1 MSKRKIDTLGG
12 ISSSNDSKK
21 AKRNFSRSIEPKKAP
36 NLLVDSDSESSSKDE
51 SDFGGA
57 PLEEESFK
65 VNEEYAKRFEHNK
78 KREELHRCR
87 STGVLFALHTL
98 LTSSVEEKYQ
108 KKPKHSNGQYGDKY
122 DEDEDSSSDEDEDDE
137 GFLATEALDAQIS
150 ATLQAIRNKDPRVYD
165 EKVTFYASIEEEDG
179 ERPPQKETKPMYLQ
193 DYHRENLLNG
203 YVGTE
208 ENEEVPVLRTFAQ
221 EQDELK
227 KTIVKE
233 MHAAAN
239 GDRSSSEDED
249 GDEDDGF
256 LVPKTKPLLSKDGI
270 HPSKVAKVEVDVT
283 VADKDPETFL
293 SNFMA
298 ARAWVPTDGARFQP
312 LESDDDDEEERAE
325 KFEAAYNLRFEDP
338 QGSNEILRSY
348 ARDVVAARSVRR
360 EEPKGRK
367 KQRNTEHERKEAEKR
382 QREEERARL
391 RRLKIEEMEE
401 KLQKIKKAAGLRGQT
416 LKDEEWVKFLDEGWN
431 DNTWEAEMNR
441 RFGDDYYAQQEA
453 GSEQDSEPE
462 KADGSFKKKK
472 LKKPKWDDDIDI
484 TDIIPEFE
492 DEEASSKKPVFT
504 LSDSESEDDED
515 EPSSA
520 ARKSKSSKERKQDK
534 LAKKKAARLEHKK
547 IEELVDSQLDLDD
560 AILPNNSK
568 QPSLFRYR
576 ETSPTSFGLTA
587 RDILM
592 APDASL
598 NQFAG
603 LKKMATFRDAEK
615 KRKDKRKLGKK
626 ARLREWRRETFG
638 NEDGPEIIFGGE
650 ARETAVENDGLNL
663 LEGKGKRKRSK
674 KKRNQGST

>member
-1 MSKRKIDTLGG
+1 MKSMPSVLSTIRKGKNYIDVGRQG
-12 ISSSNDSKK
+12 
-21 AKRNFSRSIEPKKAP
+21 
-36 NLLVDSDSESSSKDE
+36 
-51 SDFGGA
+51 
-57 PLEEESFK
+57 PLC
-65 VNEEYAKRFEHNK
+65 VGH
-78 KREELHRCR
+78 
-87 STGVLFALHTL
+87 L
-98 LTSSVEEKYQ
+98 LTSIVEEKYQ
-108 KKPKHSNGQYGDKY
+108 KEPKHSNGGYGDKY
-122 DEDEDSSSDEDEDDE
+122 DDDEDSSSDEDEDDD

-165 EKVTFYASIEEEDG
+165 EKVTFYAPIEEEEGG
-179 ERPPQKETKPMYLQ
+179 EGPPQKEAKPMYLQ

-203 YVGTE
+203 YMGAE
-208 ENEEVPVLRTFAQ
+208 ENEEVLVPRTFAQ

-239 GDRSSSEDED
+239 EDSSSSEDGDDDKD
-249 GDEDDGF
+249 GGF
-256 LVPKTKPLLSKDGI
+256 LVPKAKPLLSKDGI
-270 HPSKVAKVEVDVT
+270 HPSRAAKVEADIT
-283 VADKDPETFL
+283 LADKDPETFL

-312 LESDDDDEEERAE
+312 LESDDEEEEERAE

-338 QGSNEILRSY
+338 QGSNEILKSY

-360 EEPKGRK
+360 EEQKGRK
-367 KQRNTEHERKEAEKR
+367 KRRDAERYKKEAEKR

-401 KLQKIKKAAGLRGQT
+401 KLQKIKRAAGLRGQT
-416 LKDEEWVKFLDEGWN
+416 LKDEEWVKFLDEGWD
-431 DNTWEAEMNR
+431 DNTWEAEMNK

-453 GSEQDSEPE
+453 GSEQDSEAE
-462 KADGSFKKKK
+462 KADGSLKKKKK
-472 LKKPKWDDDIDI
+472 LKKPKWDDDINI

-504 LSDSESEDDED
+504 LSDSEAENDED
-515 EPSSA
+515 ESGSA
-520 ARKSKSSKERKQDK
+520 ARESKSNKERKQDK
-534 LAKKKAARLEHKK
+534 LAKKKAARLERKK
-547 IEELVDSQLDLDD
+547 IEELVENQFDLND
-560 AILPNNSK
+560 AILPKTSK
-568 QPSLFRYR
+568 QPSQFRYR

-592 APDASL
+592 ASDASL

-638 NEDGPEIIFGGE
+638 NENGPEIIIGSRAAEIG
-650 ARETAVENDGLNL
+650 AENHGPNL
-663 LEGKGKRKRSK
+663 VEGKRKRKRSK
-674 KKRNQGST
+674 KNKGRDSA